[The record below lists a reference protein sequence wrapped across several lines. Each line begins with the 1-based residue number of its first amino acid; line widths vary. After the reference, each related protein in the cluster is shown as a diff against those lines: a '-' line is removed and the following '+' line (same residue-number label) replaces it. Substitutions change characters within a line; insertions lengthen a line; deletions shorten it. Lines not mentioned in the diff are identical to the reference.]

1 MKKLFF
7 IPNKHK
13 TIPSWVILV
22 TDMIIVLLSIGLV
35 LILRVNFK
43 KPAEF
48 ELNQILT
55 IFGVILCVRLIFFL
69 LFKIHTSLLRY
80 TGTKDITRIFA
91 VNLFGSI
98 IICIGNL
105 IFFYLINKTF
115 LVPFS
120 IIILEFIISTFI
132 IIFYRLFTK
141 IIYFE
146 FINTPKEK
154 KDVIIYGAGELGF
167 TTKRS
172 IYQDIS
178 NKYNVIGFVDDDPK
192 KVGKKIDNLT
202 IYSFKELK
210 KLLET
215 KSIAHVIIAIKNF
228 PLSKSSKVTEMCL
241 EYKTKVLVV
250 PPVDRWINGQL
261 SFKQIK
267 KIKIEEFLERD
278 PIKLDENVIRK
289 DLLNKTI
296 LITGAAGSIGSEI
309 VHQVMKYDFKNLILI
324 DNAESPMFYLE
335 LSLDDFYQRKPFVMY
350 MGDICDAQ
358 FMESIF
364 TKHKPDVVYHA
375 AAYKHVPIMEKN
387 PLQAIKVNVH
397 GTKILADLSIKYEI
411 KKFIMI
417 STDKAVNPTNIM
429 GASKRI
435 AEIYVQSLGKKY
447 NTCKFITT
455 RFGNVLGSN
464 GSIIP
469 ILKKQIDEGGPITI
483 THPEIT
489 RYFMTISEACELVL
503 HAGAMSNGSEIYIF
517 DMGNSIKI
525 LDLAKKMVLLSGLEL
540 GRDIQITFT
549 GLRPGEKLHEE
560 LLNNNENTIVTKHKK
575 IKIAKVIEY
584 DFDTI
589 NEHINTLIN
598 MIYIDNDFA
607 VVNQMK
613 QIVPEFKSQNS
624 VYEELDIEFQNHDN

>member
-364 TKHKPDVVYHA
+364 AKHKPDVVYHA

-624 VYEELDIEFQNHDN
+624 IYMTLDNGNEET

>member
-1 MKKLFF
+1 MKGIHLN
-7 IPNKHK
+7 NKNN
-13 TIPSWVILV
+13 TVPSWVILFA
-22 TDMIIVLLSIGLV
+22 DLLIVAFSIGLV
-35 LILRVNFK
+35 MMLRMNFK
-43 KPAEF
+43 NPAEF
-48 ELNQILT
+48 NYNEIIT
-55 IFGVILCVRLIFFL
+55 IFGVTLGVRIILFL
-69 LFKIHTSLLRY
+69 VFKIHASLLRY
-80 TGTKDITRIFA
+80 TGTKDITRIFL
-91 VNLFGSI
+91 VNFLGSV
-98 IICIGNL
+98 IICIGN
-105 IFFYLINKTF
+105 IVFYYFINQKF

-120 IIILEFIISTFI
+120 MVILEFIVSTFM

-146 FINTPKEK
+146 YINTPKEK

-202 IYSFKELK
+202 IYSFKDLK
-210 KLLET
+210 KLLER
-215 KSIAHVIIAIKNF
+215 KSIAHVIIAIKD
-228 PLSKSSKVTEMCL
+228 LSLAKSSQITEMCL

-267 KIKIEEFLERD
+267 KIKIEEFLERE
-278 PIKLDENVIRK
+278 PIHLDGHVVRK

-309 VHQVMKYDFKNLILI
+309 VHQVMKYDFKHLILI

-335 LSLDDFYQRKPFVMY
+335 MSLSDSYQRKSY
-350 MGDICDAQ
+350 ESYIGDICDKT
-358 FMESIF
+358 FMENIF
-364 TKHKPDVVYHA
+364 QKYKPDVVYHA
-375 AAYKHVPIMEKN
+375 AAYKHVPLMEKN
-387 PLQAIKVNVH
+387 PMQAVKVNIL
-397 GTKILADLSIKYEI
+397 GTKVLADLSVKYDV

-417 STDKAVNPTNIM
+417 STDKAVNPTNVM

-435 AEIYVQSLGKKY
+435 AEIYVQSFGEKY
-447 NTCKFITT
+447 DKCKFITT

-464 GSIIP
+464 GSIVP

-517 DMGNSIKI
+517 DMGSSIKI
-525 LDLAKKMVLLSGLEL
+525 LNLAKKMILLSGLEL
-540 GRDIQITFT
+540 GKDIQIVFT

-560 LLNNNENTIVTKHKK
+560 LLNNNENTIVTKHQK
-575 IKIAKVIEY
+575 IKIAKVIKY
-584 DFDTI
+584 DFD
-589 NEHINTLIN
+589 LIKTDIDKLIE
-598 MIYIDNDFA
+598 MIYEENDFA
-607 VVNQMK
+607 IVKKMK
-613 QIVPEFKSQNS
+613 KIIPEFKSQNS
-624 VYEELDIEFQNHDN
+624 VYMTLDNGHDE